1 LENNLFALHQ
11 ELVDKIYQPA
21 PYQAFFVYDPKKRH
35 IHKAI
40 VQDRILHQAIFRIL
54 YPIFDK
60 HFIFDSYSSRSNK
73 GTHKGVK
80 RLFFALRKASKNW
93 KQPVFVL
100 KCDIRK
106 FFDSIDHE
114 ILFGL
119 IKKKILDLETLE
131 LVEKILK
138 SFEKTPNV
146 GIPLGNVTS
155 QLFSNIYLNEL
166 DQFAKHK
173 LKAKFYFRYADDFLI
188 INKDQKLLL
197 QNVFEIQNFL
207 KNNLKLNLHPNKV
220 SIRKLKNGIDFVGYV
235 VLSNSVVLRT
245 NTKKRI
251 LKKIKKTIK
260 LFKEGK
266 IEKEKLR
273 AVIVS
278 YFGVL
283 KHCRSK
289 KVKQQI
295 KKML

>member
-1 LENNLFALHQ
+1 MENNLFALHQ